1 MNFYEARTWLV
12 RVHNIFYQNLPTP
25 VLSVSGT
32 RVRSSPS
39 QPISY
44 TVHSCQASA
53 PLIFYAVVG
62 RRDISPTLSLYHPL
76 GHLSRVGKEFMKIPS
91 KIPVSSIKQIKGHTT
106 GMCHALADHILS
118 VKVGKIRGFSLKRA
132 AKLR

>member
-1 MNFYEARTWLV
+1 MGGKSDVNSLRSNLF
-12 RVHNIFYQNLPTP
+12 NQNLPTP
-25 VLSVSGT
+25 VLSVSGA
-32 RVRSSPS
+32 RVRKAPS
-39 QPISY
+39 QPITSPRK
-44 TVHSCQASA
+44 SESA

-91 KIPVSSIKQIKGHTT
+91 KIPLSSIKQIKGHTT

-118 VKVGKIRGFSLKRA
+118 VKVGKIRGFGLKRA